1 MTDLIRS
8 AALTHYPEIARSVG
22 LDPNQMM
29 RKVRLP
35 LACFERPEVRIAV
48 TGFRRLLETSAT
60 SSGAQDFGLRM
71 AEYGG
76 LTNLGPVALVVREQ
90 ETVGGAIDALARYI
104 HIHHEGMRLD
114 VQRRGQ
120 TVTIAL
126 SLRGRHPSAS
136 NQSIDLGLGTVH
148 RVIQSL
154 IGDKW
159 RPLEVHFRYPPPRDQ
174 SRHRKFFGCPLVF
187 NAEMDAVVISA
198 EDMKRR
204 IPSAHPLMA
213 NYLRKRVEAI
223 DTRPAGWDEKVD
235 EVVRALLATAIAR
248 SSASPSILRATA
260 APSTVISQTAAPA
273 SRRSSTPSA
282 PSSSPSSSRIPA
294 GRCRRSPSSSASP
307 RKAPWPAGSAAI
319 SAARSATGARAC
331 GRCGRAWT
339 PIPKSTGRPRG
350 LKPRGPCRGSG
361 RPRA

>member
-1 MTDLIRS
+1 MAGMTDLIRS

-48 TGFRRLLETSAT
+48 TGFRRLLETSAI

-154 IGDKW
+154 IGDRW

-198 EDMKRR
+198 EDMRRR

-223 DTRPAGWDEKVD
+223 DTRPGGWDEKVD
-235 EVVRALLATAIAR
+235 EVVRALLATGNCTVERVAEHFACTRRTIHRHLADCGTSFSAI
-248 SSASPSILRATA
+248 LDTQRAELVTKL
-260 APSTVISQTAAPA
+260 VED
-273 SRRSSTPSA
+273 
-282 PSSSPSSSRIPA
+282 
-294 GRCRRSPSSSASP
+294 
-307 RKAPWPAGSAAI
+307 
-319 SAARSATGARAC
+319 
-331 GRCGRAWT
+331 
-339 PIPKSTGRPRG
+339 
-350 LKPRGPCRGSG
+350 SG
-361 RPRA
+361 RPLSAIAQQLGFSAQSAMARWFRSHFGCSISDWRKGVRPVRARADATMQANVQPARP